1 MSNFYVDG
9 GAALTSDRD
18 DWETPRWL
26 FDKLDA
32 VWHFTL
38 DPASNGRNAL
48 CEKFFT
54 KEDDGLAQSWGG
66 HSVFLNPPYGRQ
78 MSAWLEKAALESRK
92 PNTIVIVLVPARTDT
107 GWWWDWVVPYAAE
120 ISFLRGRVKYCLDGK
135 ELNSSPFPSCLIR
148 FGGELPKSA
157 KPDGPSG
164 PSLF

>member
-66 HSVFLNPPYGRQ
+66 ILCSSTH
-78 MSAWLEKAALESRK
+78 
-92 PNTIVIVLVPARTDT
+92 RTD
-107 GWWWDWVVPYAAE
+107 VRC
-120 ISFLRGRVKYCLDGK
+120 LRGWRRPL
-135 ELNSSPFPSCLIR
+135 LSQ
-148 FGGELPKSA
+148 
-157 KPDGPSG
+157 
-164 PSLF
+164 

>member
-66 HSVFLNPPYGRQ
+66 AFCVPQPTVRTSDVGVVGEGR
-78 MSAWLEKAALESRK
+78 S
-92 PNTIVIVLVPARTDT
+92 
-107 GWWWDWVVPYAAE
+107 
-120 ISFLRGRVKYCLDGK
+120 
-135 ELNSSPFPSCLIR
+135 
-148 FGGELPKSA
+148 
-157 KPDGPSG
+157 
-164 PSLF
+164 